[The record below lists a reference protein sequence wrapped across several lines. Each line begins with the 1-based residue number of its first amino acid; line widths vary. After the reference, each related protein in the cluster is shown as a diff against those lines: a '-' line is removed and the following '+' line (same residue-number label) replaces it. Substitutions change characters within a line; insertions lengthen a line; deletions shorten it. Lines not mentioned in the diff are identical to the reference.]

1 MNLYII
7 AIAVLLLL
15 VIILFCNWRFAK
27 SCVKFWNMMYREE
40 RRHNDQLFSRL
51 KRLEDKYMLPP
62 RSRDN
67 MQAFVDSLG
76 TPKPKHEQCDGK
88 ALAEDPAPYYALDM
102 MAHDK
107 ERNNARME

>member
-1 MNLYII
+1 MNFYYLGVI
-7 AIAVLLLL
+7 AGLALTVA
-15 VIILFCNWRFAK
+15 ILFCNWLYAK

-40 RRHNDQLFSRL
+40 QRHNDQLFSRL

-67 MQAFVDSLG
+67 MQTFVDSLG
-76 TPKPKHEQCDGK
+76 TPKPKHELCDGK

-102 MAHDK
+102 MAHGK
-107 ERNNARME
+107 ETV